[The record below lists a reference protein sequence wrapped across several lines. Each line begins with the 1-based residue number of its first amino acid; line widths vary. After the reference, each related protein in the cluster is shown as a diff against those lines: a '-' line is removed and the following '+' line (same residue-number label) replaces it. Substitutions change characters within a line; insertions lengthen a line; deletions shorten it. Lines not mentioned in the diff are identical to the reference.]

1 MNTIIR
7 VGGADIASSGFGVA
21 RHGRT
26 TIIAALLLG
35 AASGAYAQDAAPA
48 APAAQAAADE
58 AAEEQI
64 TVTGSRITRSGF
76 DQPTPVTVIDQA
88 AIQAGAEPN
97 LADFVNRIPSVVG
110 SVTPANTQRNLSGG
124 TAGLNTIN
132 LRNLGSNRTLILL
145 DGRRSVASAIN
156 GTVDINTIPQG
167 LVKSVEVVTGG
178 ASSVYG
184 SDAVAGIVNFILD
197 KKFTGLKG
205 EATYGETTYGDDATY
220 RLSLSAGM
228 KFAGGR
234 GHVLLSG
241 DFLDRAGVLGA
252 PRPWAS
258 RAMHLIQNPAYVKGN
273 GQPEL
278 LASERTGLNTLTAGG
293 IITRPSSSQNQ
304 ASLAFLGTYFGPGG
318 TINRYN
324 FGENRLNNSPWTL
337 GGDYLQ
343 SQHFDQTSL
352 QPGENVKS
360 IFGRVSFEVTN
371 DFEVFAEAT
380 YNQSKA
386 TNVGGYFTSKGNIT
400 VNTRNPFIPEP
411 LRTQMIAAGIGDF
424 TIGSWDADLPGRQSN
439 NDRRVQRYVAGF
451 TGRFEA
457 LGSDW
462 GIDGYYQHGVSDVRI
477 QLNEIINRTKLGY
490 ARDAVRDGSGN
501 IVCRSTAAR
510 LADPLFAG
518 CLPYNSFGTG
528 VNSQAVINYIIGD
541 PYTDQKYTQD
551 VAAVNF
557 STSIEN
563 GLIDPIGIA
572 FGVEHRREAVSG
584 FVEDQYRAGWVVG
597 NFEASR
603 GSFNVTEAYL
613 ETLFTLPLGFE
624 FSGAARYTDYSQSG
638 TVVTWKTGLTW
649 QPISDLRLRF
659 TRSRDIR
666 APNLGELFQ
675 AGSRNTNSV
684 SDPWQTGRPAV
695 RYTQTVTGNLD
706 LDPEKADTLGLGV
719 VYRPSYLPGFGL
731 SVDYYDIKING
742 AIGNVTPQQIMD
754 RCFDGTNPQLCQ
766 RLQAIINQGAS
777 NQQTIAFGQP
787 GFTQANGAPGV
798 NEYLIANSPFN
809 FLSERARGLDFEVSY
824 RFDLDAMFKN
834 APGNIALRAVATRFL
849 ENSTDNGVE
858 AKIDTVGQ
866 NTFGG
871 PPKWTFRATLDY
883 TIPDTFNFQLV
894 GRGLSSGVY
903 SNDFTQ
909 CTSSCPFDPTDER
922 FRTIQNNRIPG
933 DFYVDTFVSYTLP
946 FERWKPQLFLQVRN
960 LFNEDP
966 VPVGKGPSDTSNP
979 DTGINQTLYDYL
991 GRTFRIGL
999 RFNFGG

>member
-1 MNTIIR
+1 M
-7 VGGADIASSGFGVA
+7 
-21 RHGRT
+21 RT
-26 TIIAALLLG
+26 LLTSIHATRRGLLGTLLLTG
-35 AASGAYAQDAAPA
+35 ATAAYTQEAP
-48 APAAQAAADE
+48 PAVTAQAAEAPADE
-58 AAEEQI
+58 ALV
-64 TVTGSRITRSGF
+64 TVTGSRISRSGF

-88 AIQAGAEPN
+88 AIQAAAEPN
-97 LADFVNRIPSVVG
+97 LADFVNQIPSVVG

-124 TAGLNTIN
+124 TSGLNTIN

-145 DGRRSVASAIN
+145 DGRRSVGSAIN

-184 SDAVAGIVNFILD
+184 SDAVAGVVNFILD

-205 EATYGETTYGDDATY
+205 DLTYGETTFGDDTTY
-220 RLSLSAGM
+220 RLSLTGGM

-234 GHVLLSG
+234 GHIIVSG

-258 RAMHLIQNPAYVKGN
+258 ENVHLIQNPAFVPGN
-273 GQPEL
+273 GRPEL
-278 LASERTGLNTLTAGG
+278 LASARTGLNTLTAGG
-293 IITRPSSSQNQ
+293 IITRPLASQSA
-304 ASLAFLGTYFGPGG
+304 ASLNYLGTYFGVGG
-318 TINRYN
+318 TINQYN

-337 GGDYLQ
+337 GGDFLV
-343 SQHFDQTSL
+343 SQHFDQTSI

-360 IFGRVSFEVTN
+360 IFGRVSFEVASN
-371 DFEVFAEAT
+371 FEVFAEAT
-380 YNQSKA
+380 YNASRSA
-386 TNVGGYFTSKGNIT
+386 NAGGYLTSKGNIT

-411 LRTQMIAAGIGDF
+411 LRSRMIADGIGDF
-424 TIGSWDADLPGRQSN
+424 RIGSWEGDLPARFSN

-451 TGRFEA
+451 TGGFDA

-462 GIDGYYQHGVSDVRI
+462 NIDGYYQHGVSNVRV
-477 QLNEIINRTKLGY
+477 QLNQIINRTKLNY
-490 ARDAVRDGSGN
+490 ARDAVRDSSGN
-501 IVCRSTAAR
+501 IVCRATAAR

-528 VNSQAVINYIIGD
+528 VNSQAVVDYIVGD

-584 FVEDQYRAGWVVG
+584 FVEDQFRSGWIVG
-597 NFEASR
+597 NFEATQ

-613 ETLFTLPLGFE
+613 ETLFRLPLGFE
-624 FSGAARYTDYSQSG
+624 FAGAARYTDYSQSG

-649 QPISDLRLRF
+649 QPVDDLRLRF

-675 AGSRNTNSV
+675 AGSRRTNTV

-695 RYTQTVTGNLD
+695 RFTETVTGNLA
-706 LDPEKADTLGLGV
+706 LQPEKADTLGFGA

-731 SVDYYDIKING
+731 SVDYYDIRING
-742 AIGNVTPQQIMD
+742 AVGLVTAQEIMD
-754 RCFDGTNPQLCQ
+754 LC
-766 RLQAIINQGAS
+766 RSDTSPELCNRIQAIVAQGTA
-777 NQQTIAFGQP
+777 NERTIGFGQA
-787 GFTQANGAPGV
+787 GFSLAGGAPGV
-798 NEYLIANSPFN
+798 DEYLIANSPVN
-809 FLSERARGLDFEVSY
+809 FVTNRARGIDFEASY
-824 RFDLDAMFKN
+824 RFNLNNIIGK

-849 ENSTDNGVE
+849 EDSAESPVQS
-858 AKIDTVGQ
+858 KINTAGQ

-871 PPKWTFRATLDY
+871 PPNWTFRATLDY
-883 TIPDTFNFQLV
+883 TIPDTFSFQLV

-903 SNDFTQ
+903 SNDFTECQ
-909 CTSSCPFDPTDER
+909 TTCPNPINER
-922 FRTIQNNRIPG
+922 FRTIDNNRIPG
-933 DFYVDTFVSYTLP
+933 AFYLDTFLSYTLP
-946 FERWKPQLFLQVRN
+946 VERFKPQLYLQVRN
-960 LFNEDP
+960 LLNEDP
-966 VPVGKGPSDTSNP
+966 VKIGKGPSDNSNV
-979 DTGINQTLYDYL
+979 DVGINQTLYDFL
-991 GRTFRIGL
+991 GRTFRIGI